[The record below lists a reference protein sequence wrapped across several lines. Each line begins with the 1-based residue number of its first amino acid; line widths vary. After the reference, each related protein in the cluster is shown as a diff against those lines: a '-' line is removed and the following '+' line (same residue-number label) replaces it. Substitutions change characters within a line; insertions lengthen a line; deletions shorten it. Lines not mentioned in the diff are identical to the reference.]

1 MVSGGK
7 IGMAQSLSG
16 IQKTAIL
23 MIALGPEKSA
33 KIVQHLNE
41 NEIDQLTLEMAN
53 VHKISSDQRDIVV
66 EEFHQMCIASD
77 YIAQG
82 GIEYARDVL
91 ERALGEQR
99 AFDIISRLSS
109 SLKMRP
115 FDLVRRTD
123 PKQHLSF
130 IQGEHPQTIAL
141 IMTHLPSDKAA
152 TILSS
157 LPHEKQANITRR
169 IALMGRTSPDV
180 LKEIEKILERKI
192 SSLAP
197 ADYTSSGG
205 IQSVVDIL
213 NRSDPGTLKVVM
225 DALEMDDPE
234 LAEQVK
240 RQMFV
245 FEDIVMLDDRG
256 VQLVLRE
263 VDSKDLALA
272 IKGSNPEVGEKIMH
286 NMSARASQMLKEDI
300 EFMGPVRLRDV
311 EDAQQRIVK
320 VIRRLEESG
329 AIVISRG
336 GGDELI
342 Y

>member
-1 MVSGGK
+1 MS
-7 IGMAQSLSG
+7 QSLTG
-16 IQKTAIL
+16 IQKAAIL

-33 KIVQHLNE
+33 KVVQLMGDS
-41 NEIDQLTLEMAN
+41 EIEQLTLEMAN
-53 VHKISSDQRDIVV
+53 VRKISTEQRDVV
-66 EEFHQMCIASD
+66 VDEFHQMCVAND

-91 ERALGEQR
+91 ERALGEHR
-99 AFDIISRLSS
+99 AFEIITRLSS

-123 PKQHLSF
+123 PKQLLSF

-141 IMTHLPSDKAA
+141 IMTHLPVDKAA
-152 TILSS
+152 TLLSS
-157 LPHEKQANITRR
+157 LPQDRQADVTKR
-169 IALMGRTSPDV
+169 IALMGRTSPEV

-197 ADYTSSGG
+197 TDYTSSGG

-225 DALEMDDPE
+225 DTLEVDDPE

-256 VQLVLRE
+256 IQLVLRE
-263 VDSKDLALA
+263 VDVKDLALA
-272 IKGSNPEVGEKIMH
+272 LKGSNPEVSQKIMA
-286 NMSARASQMLKEDI
+286 NMSARASQNLREDM

-311 EDAQQRIVK
+311 EEAQQRIVK
-320 VIRRLEESG
+320 IIRRLEETGS
-329 AIVISRG
+329 IVISRG
-336 GGDELI
+336 GSDEII

>member
-1 MVSGGK
+1 
-7 IGMAQSLSG
+7 MAQTING
-16 IQKTAIL
+16 IQKAAIL

-33 KIVQHLNE
+33 KVVQHLGDA
-41 NEIDQLTLEMAN
+41 EIEQLTLEMAN
-53 VHKISSDQRDIVV
+53 VRKISSEQRDVV
-66 EEFHQMCIASD
+66 VDEFHQMCVAND

-99 AFDIISRLSS
+99 AFEIITRLSS

-115 FDLVRRTD
+115 FDIVRRTD
-123 PKQHLSF
+123 PKQLLSF

-141 IMTHLPSDKAA
+141 IMTHLPADKAA
-152 TILSS
+152 TLLSS
-157 LPHEKQANITRR
+157 LPHERQADVTRR

-197 ADYTSSGG
+197 TDYTTSGG

-256 VQLVLRE
+256 IQLVLRE
-263 VDSKDLALA
+263 VDAKDLALA
-272 IKGSNPEVGEKIMH
+272 LKGSNPEVGQKIMA
-286 NMSARASQMLKEDI
+286 NMSARASQMLKEDM

-336 GGDELI
+336 GSDEII

>member
-1 MVSGGK
+1 MPQG
-7 IGMAQSLSG
+7 LSG
-16 IQKTAIL
+16 VQKAAIL
-23 MIALGPEKSA
+23 MIALGTDHSA
-33 KIVQHLNE
+33 RVIQHLSE
-41 NEIDQLTLEMAN
+41 AEIEQLTLEMAN
-53 VHKISSDQRDIVV
+53 VRRVVPEQRDQVV
-66 EEFHQMCIASD
+66 DEFHQMCMASD

-82 GIEYARDVL
+82 GIDYAREVL

-99 AFDIISRLSS
+99 AFEIITRLSA

-123 PKQHLSF
+123 PKQLLSF

-141 IMTHLPSDKAA
+141 IMTHLPADKAA
-152 TILSS
+152 VLLSS
-157 LPHEKQANITRR
+157 LPQDRQADVAKRM
-169 IALMGRTSPDV
+169 ALMGRTSPDV
-180 LKEIEKILERKI
+180 LKEIERVLERKI

-197 ADYTSSGG
+197 TDYSTSGG
-205 IQSVVDIL
+205 IQSVVDML
-213 NRSDPGTLKVVM
+213 NRADPGTLKVVM
-225 DALEMDDPE
+225 DALEMEDPD
-234 LAEQVK
+234 LAEQIK

-263 VDSKDLALA
+263 VETKDLALA
-272 IKGSNPEVGEKIMH
+272 LKGTNPEVAQKVQS
-286 NMSARASQMLKEDI
+286 NMSARASQMLKEDM

-311 EDAQQRIVK
+311 EEAQQRIVK
-320 VIRRLEESG
+320 VIRKLEESG

-336 GGDELI
+336 GSDEII

>member
-1 MVSGGK
+1 MS
-7 IGMAQSLSG
+7 MAQSVSG
-16 IQKTAIL
+16 IQKAAIL
-23 MIALGPEKSA
+23 MIALGPDKSA
-33 KIVQHLNE
+33 KIIQHLSE
-41 NEIDQLTLEMAN
+41 QEIDQLTLEMAN
-53 VHKISSDQRDIVV
+53 VHKISSEQRNVV
-66 EEFHQMCIASD
+66 VDEFHQMCIAND

-82 GIEYARDVL
+82 GIDYARDVL

-123 PKQHLSF
+123 PKQLLSF

-152 TILSS
+152 TLLSS
-157 LPHEKQANITRR
+157 LPHDKQADITRR

-197 ADYTSSGG
+197 TDYTTSGG

-256 VQLVLRE
+256 IQLVLRE
-263 VDSKDLALA
+263 VDSKDLALS
-272 IKGSNPEVGEKIMH
+272 IKGSNPEVGQKIMS
-286 NMSARASQMLKEDI
+286 NMSSRASQMLKEDI

-311 EDAQQRIVK
+311 EEAQQRIVK

>member
-1 MVSGGK
+1 
-7 IGMAQSLSG
+7 MAQSING
-16 IQKTAIL
+16 IQKAAIL

-33 KIVQHLNE
+33 KVVQHLGDA
-41 NEIDQLTLEMAN
+41 EIEQLTLEMAN
-53 VHKISSDQRDIVV
+53 VRKISSEQRDVV
-66 EEFHQMCIASD
+66 VDEFHQMCVAND

-91 ERALGEQR
+91 ERALGEHR
-99 AFDIISRLSS
+99 AFEIITRLSS

-115 FDLVRRTD
+115 FDIVRRTD
-123 PKQHLSF
+123 PKQLLSF

-141 IMTHLPSDKAA
+141 IMTHLPADKAA
-152 TILSS
+152 TLLSS
-157 LPHEKQANITRR
+157 LPHERQADVTRR

-197 ADYTSSGG
+197 TDYTTSGG

-256 VQLVLRE
+256 IQLVLRE
-263 VDSKDLALA
+263 VDAKDLALA
-272 IKGSNPEVGEKIMH
+272 LKGSNPEVGQKIMA
-286 NMSARASQMLKEDI
+286 NMSARASQMLKEDM

-336 GGDELI
+336 GSDEII

>member
-1 MVSGGK
+1 MTQQLTG
-7 IGMAQSLSG
+7 L
-16 IQKTAIL
+16 QKTAIL

-33 KIVQHLNE
+33 KVIQHLTE
-41 NEIDQLTLEMAN
+41 QEIEQLTLEMAN
-53 VHKISSDQRDIVV
+53 VRKISPEQRDKVV
-66 EEFHQMCIASD
+66 DEFYQLCLAND
-77 YIAQG
+77 YITQG
-82 GIEYARDVL
+82 GIDYAREVL

-99 AFDIISRLSS
+99 AFEIITRLSA

-123 PKQHLSF
+123 PKQLLSF

-141 IMTHLPSDKAA
+141 IMTHLPPEKAA
-152 TILSS
+152 ILLSS
-157 LPHEKQANITRR
+157 LSQERQAEVAKRV
-169 IALMGRTSPDV
+169 ALMGRTSPEV

-197 ADYTSSGG
+197 TDYTSSGG

-213 NRSDPGTLKVVM
+213 NRSDPTTLKNVM
-225 DALEMDDPE
+225 ETLEVDDPE

-256 VQLVLRE
+256 IQLVLRE
-263 VDSKDLALA
+263 VDMKDLALSL
-272 IKGSNPEVGEKIMH
+272 KGTNPEVTDKIMR
-286 NMSARASQMLKEDI
+286 NMSSRASQNLREDM

-311 EDAQQRIVK
+311 EEAQQRIVK
-320 VIRRLEESG
+320 VIRRLEETG
-329 AIVISRG
+329 AIVVSRG
-336 GGDELI
+336 GTDEII

>member
-1 MVSGGK
+1 
-7 IGMAQSLSG
+7 MAQSLGG
-16 IQKTAIL
+16 IQKAAIL
-23 MIALGPEKSA
+23 MIALGPDKSA
-33 KIVQHLNE
+33 AIIQHLSE
-41 NEIDQLTLEMAN
+41 QEIDQLTLEMAN
-53 VHKISSDQRDIVV
+53 VHKISAEQRDSVV
-66 EEFHQMCIASD
+66 DEFHQLCIAND

-82 GIEYARDVL
+82 GIDYARDVL

-99 AFDIISRLSS
+99 AFDIISRLST

-123 PKQHLSF
+123 PKQLLSF

-141 IMTHLPSDKAA
+141 IMTHLPADKAA

-157 LPHEKQANITRR
+157 LPHDKQADITRR

-197 ADYTSSGG
+197 TDYTTSGG

-225 DALEMDDPE
+225 EALEIDDPE

-256 VQLVLRE
+256 IQLVLRE

-320 VIRRLEESG
+320 VIRQLEESG
-329 AIVISRG
+329 TIVISRG